1 MHFGYGINN
10 GVYAVGVDKYY
21 AHQGEG
27 DPANPADDYK
37 TYADW
42 SAFEADGKS
51 FADWEGDFWTVVNG
65 IPVPKNL
72 VKKGSSV
79 SIGNTELSVPVNSTV
94 EIDTMG
100 IYQKINLDAESVEAG
115 FTLKGNTV
123 TVPGTVAGK
132 SFTVTVT
139 SLIDGKTA
147 EKTFKVVEN
156 KNITVSE
163 TTEIDMTETGEL
175 TFDLTGYDIEGS
187 VVSAK
192 IDKTEFAEVSYEA
205 GTATLTGRRLDSS
218 LDEKDH
224 CPYRTC

>member
-21 AHQGEG
+21 GNKGEG
-27 DPANPADDYK
+27 DPANPADEYA

-42 SAFEADGKS
+42 SAFEAGGKS
-51 FADWEGDFWTVVNG
+51 FEDWEGDFWTVEDG
-65 IPVPKNL
+65 IPVPKKL
-72 VKKGSSV
+72 VEKGSSV

-100 IYQKINLDAESVEAG
+100 IYQKISLDAAAVEAG
-115 FTLKGNTV
+115 FTVKGNTV
-123 TVPGTVAGK
+123 TVPETAAGK

-147 EKTFKVVEN
+147 EKTFKVVETE
-156 KNITVSE
+156 NITVSE

-175 TFDLTGYDIEGS
+175 TFDLTGYDIDGS
-187 VVSAK
+187 AVSAK
-192 IDKTEFAEVSYEA
+192 IGKTEFAEISYEA
-205 GTATLTGRRLDSS
+205 
-218 LDEKDH
+218 
-224 CPYRTC
+224 